1 MLELDDVLPDSV
13 LCAATPAAADASLQQ
28 AFWWH
33 GSAQMMETDAKTA
46 AVTRWNTHGT
56 GPAAVP
62 TEPNTANGQIGEAG
76 DLFGLQCKAQIHCG
90 MVAEAVTP
98 DATTATVAVRFFTPP
113 GEDARTLFT
122 LNTGDNYIFLSETDG
137 VLTAKDDND
146 LISVET
152 ALPPSDSPHLAIVS
166 ILGDQLAL
174 SVGPTRVEGKAATSL
189 LKGEAA
195 LFIGCRNQR
204 PRILKTL
211 GSALILDVIFFPG
224 RALLYEPAAP
234 ELRALKRHHLWAD
247 T

>member
-1 MLELDDVLPDSV
+1 MLEIDDTLPDGV
-13 LCAATPAAADASLQQ
+13 LCAATPAAADPSLQQ

-33 GSAQMMETDAKTA
+33 GSPKAMETDAKTG
-46 AVTRWNTHGT
+46 AVTCWKSHNT

-62 TEPNTANGQIGEAG
+62 TEPNTSNGQIGEAG
-76 DLFGLQCKAQIHCG
+76 DLFGLQCKAQTHCG

-98 DATTATVAVRFFTPP
+98 DATTATIAARFFTPP
-113 GEDARTLFT
+113 GEDARTVFT

-146 LISVET
+146 LVSVET
-152 ALPPSDSPHLAIVS
+152 ALPPSDSPRMVIVS

-174 SVGPTRVEGKAATSL
+174 SVGPTRVDGKSSAGIL
-189 LKGEAA
+189 NGEAA

-211 GSALILDVIFFPG
+211 GSSLILDVIFFPG
-224 RALLYEPAAP
+224 RALLHEPASP
-234 ELRALKRHHLWAD
+234 ELRALKRHHLWAAA
-247 T
+247 